1 LLNLYLYRT
10 ANKQIASVDGEDVV
24 RWASTSKP
32 TVGGISFFATFIL
45 STIVYF
51 FSAGL
56 PGAESG
62 GNGFFALILVVTL
75 GFFIG
80 VQDDTYNTR
89 PLLKFLGQ
97 VTCGVIMI
105 MYDVHIN
112 LFGIEMLDYFLTIFW
127 VVGIM
132 NSINLLDNM
141 DAVTGTISLVIVS
154 VAITSILIF
163 PGGAQ
168 GHLTHP
174 YLFALV
180 ACAGAFIGF
189 LALNW
194 IPEALIY
201 MGDTG
206 SQFLGAL
213 LAFVGIYFFWDGNW
227 YLNEG
232 QESNMVIQVLVPVM
246 VFVVAIMDTT
256 FVTIGRI
263 LRGQS
268 PFVGGKD
275 HLTHNMTYVG
285 VQQYMVPVVLGL
297 ISLTS
302 GLLAILSL
310 KFFAADHLTLLTF
323 AFAGYLAV
331 MVLVF
336 VYIYRR
342 GARIGVAK
350 QRKPRTFKRAIEE
363 RRNANSSPSRTKEKQ
378 HF

>member
-1 LLNLYLYRT
+1 MLNSHLLRRT
-10 ANKQIASVDGEDVV
+10 AKKQVASDDAENVV

-32 TVGGISFFATFIL
+32 TVGGISFFATFVL

-56 PGAESG
+56 PAADAG

-105 MYDVHIN
+105 MYDIHID
-112 LFGIEMLDYFLTIFW
+112 LFGVEILDFLLTIFW

-141 DAVTGTISLVIVS
+141 DAVTGTVSLVIVV
-154 VAITSILIF
+154 VAITCILIF
-163 PGGAQ
+163 PPGD
-168 GHLTHP
+168 HLTHP

-180 ACAGAFIGF
+180 ACAGAFLGF

-213 LAFVGIYFFWDGNW
+213 LAFVGIYFFWDAEW
-227 YLNEG
+227 YLPEG

-246 VFVVAIMDTT
+246 VFMVPIMDTT

-285 VQQYMVPVVLGL
+285 VQQYMVPVVLGV

-310 KFFAADHLTLLTF
+310 KFLANGNLTLLTA

-331 MVLVF
+331 MVMIF

-350 QRKPRTFKRAIEE
+350 ERKPRTFKRAIEE
-363 RRNANSSPSRTKEKQ
+363 RQNRNTSPPRAKEKQ
-378 HF
+378 HS